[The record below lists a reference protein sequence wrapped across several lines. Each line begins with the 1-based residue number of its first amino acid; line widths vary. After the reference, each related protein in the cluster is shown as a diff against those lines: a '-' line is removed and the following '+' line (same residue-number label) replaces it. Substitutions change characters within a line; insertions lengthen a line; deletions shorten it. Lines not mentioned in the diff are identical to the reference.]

1 MIWAIV
7 YFGFSFD
14 GLYGQDA
21 YEYLRYTEAL
31 KAFFTTGKNPGDY
44 FWGVYYPIFGSILSF
59 LIPNIALALQ
69 LISVFSLVIT
79 SLYVD
84 KIIRLMYKEN
94 ASHNIPFLLF
104 TLSPIVLIH
113 SVLAMSDLLTCCF
126 VTIAF
131 YSLLQFLETSK
142 NKHFLIGIAFCC
154 IAILTRYASAVV
166 LLPICIM
173 VLYRLLKN
181 RNYKILLYSIPII
194 VIIAIPHLLIRS
206 QNSLQFLSH
215 QWLQT
220 WNIFNLFQ
228 SDFVTGDGTMNNHF
242 INLVYVFFSVLHP
255 TFLFI
260 GILLIAF
267 SIINRSFKI
276 YNYSTLLLLSILI
289 YSLFLGGISFQN
301 KRFLIL
307 SFPLVIVY
315 LFPII
320 KKLFETINHPKT
332 LFISIFI
339 IQISL
344 GIYFGITFY
353 ERNLL
358 EQTISKEMKQFE
370 GSTLYVLDIDV
381 ALQGRK
387 MAFNYKNLWKEKYTN
402 YEKNALVL
410 VNEKQL
416 IKQWKG
422 KNPMLNWGNI
432 ETYYKIHKLKS
443 FQGDFNLFRIDS
455 KK

>member
-1 MIWAIV
+1 MPAN
-7 YFGFSFD
+7 
-14 GLYGQDA
+14 QQ
-21 YEYLRYTEAL
+21 
-31 KAFFTTGKNPGDY
+31 N
-44 FWGVYYPIFGSILSF
+44 
-59 LIPNIALALQ
+59 NI
-69 LISVFSLVIT
+69 
-79 SLYVD
+79 
-84 KIIRLMYKEN
+84 
-94 ASHNIPFLLF
+94 NIN
-104 TLSPIVLIH
+104 
-113 SVLAMSDLLTCCF
+113 D
-126 VTIAF
+126 
-131 YSLLQFLETSK
+131 
-142 NKHFLIGIAFCC
+142 
-154 IAILTRYASAVV
+154 
-166 LLPICIM
+166 
-173 VLYRLLKN
+173 
-181 RNYKILLYSIPII
+181 
-194 VIIAIPHLLIRS
+194 
-206 QNSLQFLSH
+206 
-215 QWLQT
+215 
-220 WNIFNLFQ
+220 
-228 SDFVTGDGTMNNHF
+228 D
-242 INLVYVFFSVLHP
+242 
-255 TFLFI
+255 
-260 GILLIAF
+260 
-267 SIINRSFKI
+267 
-276 YNYSTLLLLSILI
+276 
-289 YSLFLGGISFQN
+289 
-301 KRFLIL
+301 
-307 SFPLVIVY
+307 
-315 LFPII
+315 II